1 VSVLP
6 LIWHSSL
13 IHIAGMRLLK
23 GNSKTLGHLPSRG
36 DFFFLLRIAFSISL
50 TFVKIRWEDYAYKHF
65 RDLDQ
70 KAMSCLA
77 PGQLFTGDVL
87 ITGLRCVFLSG
98 LYYHLCSSHLPVT
111 GVLGSFSRLI
121 PITLLFMCS
130 ATICTKN
137 FSEFNFHSSPVC
149 S

>member
-13 IHIAGMRLLK
+13 IHFAGMRLLMR
-23 GNSKTLGHLPSRG
+23 NSKTLGHLPQRG
-36 DFFFLLRIAFSISL
+36 DFFLLRIAFSISL

-98 LYYHLCSSHLPVT
+98 FYSYLCSSHLPVT
-111 GVLGSFSRLI
+111 GVLGSSSRLI
-121 PITLLFMCS
+121 PITLLSMCS

-137 FSEFNFHSSPVC
+137 LCEYNFHSSPLC